1 MKGNN
6 QRFKVRCSGYDKK
19 QVESFIAE
27 LQSRHD
33 AVAIEQRERISAL
46 KQQNDELSRQL
57 AVLQGREEQI
67 KLTLLKAT
75 KTADE
80 LDAQIKQR
88 YKAELE
94 RLKLFRAKWMAAYDE
109 LKDRYHFEKDA
120 LNMESVAVQ
129 TELELTKYLTQE
141 FSLTRGDDVDDMEA
155 YFKQEVDRLT
165 RLQQSMQEGAES
177 KSKELKQKLRT
188 KEKAQKDAD
197 IAEEGAFSLD
207 EALHPTESLVDIC
220 KSLGIG

>member
-1 MKGNN
+1 MKNN
-6 QRFKVRCSGYDKK
+6 QRFKVKCRGYDKK
-19 QVESFIAE
+19 QVESFIAT
-27 LQSRHD
+27 LQAKHD
-33 AVAIEQRERISAL
+33 TAAIEQRDRIAAL
-46 KQQNDELSRQL
+46 KQQNDDLSQQL

-75 KTADE
+75 RTADE

-88 YKAELE
+88 YKAELD
-94 RLKLFRAKWMAAYDE
+94 RLKLFRAKWTAAYDE
-109 LKDRYHFEKDA
+109 MKDRYHFEKDA

-129 TELELTKYLTQE
+129 TEIELTKYLTQE
-141 FSLTRGDDVDDMEA
+141 FSLARGDDVDDMEA

-177 KSKELKQKLRT
+177 KSKDLKQKLRA
-188 KEKAQKDAD
+188 KVPDNAD
-197 IAEEGAFSLD
+197 LAEEGAFSLD